1 MNDEI
6 LVTISCI
13 TYNHEKFI
21 GQAIESFLMQK
32 TNFKFEVIIHDDA
45 STDKTQEIIKKYEK
59 KYPNIIKPIYQKE
72 NQYSQ
77 GKKISLIINEK
88 IKGKYVALCEGDD
101 YWTDPYKLQKQ
112 VEYMEKNP
120 DCGMCFHT
128 VDEYDEKKKK
138 IIGQVKPYNSDK
150 IVLTEEIIMGDGGF
164 LGTNSIM
171 YRAENMREFP
181 KFYLECS
188 VGDYPIQILHST
200 KKYAY
205 FMTESM
211 SAWRVN
217 IGNSWTD
224 KNLDNIKQKE
234 LRKDLI
240 KMLREF
246 NKYSN
251 NKYEKVINKR
261 IEKWSYRIIKLNQR
275 EKFLDEKEYLEF
287 YNNLFLGR
295 KIELFLRK
303 VFKYKM

>member
-21 GQAIESFLMQK
+21 KQAIESFLMQK
-32 TNFKFEVIIHDDA
+32 TNFKFEIVIHDDA
-45 STDKTQEIIKKYEK
+45 STDKTSEIIKEYEK
-59 KYPNIIKPIYQKE
+59 KYPDIIKPIYQKE
-72 NQYSQ
+72 NQYSK
-77 GKKISLIINEK
+77 GKKISLIIDKK
-88 IKGKYVALCEGDD
+88 IRGKYVALCEGDD

-112 VEYMEKNP
+112 VNYMEKNP

-128 VDEYDEKKKK
+128 VGIYDERSKK
-138 IIGQVKPYNSDK
+138 IVGEVKPYTSTR
-150 IVLTEEIIMGDGGF
+150 IVSTEDIIMKDGGF
-164 LGTNSIM
+164 IGTNSIM

-205 FMTESM
+205 FMEESM
-211 SAWRVN
+211 SVWRIN
-217 IGNSWTD
+217 IGNSWSD
-224 KNLDNIKQKE
+224 KNSDNHRQKV
-234 LRKDLI
+234 LRSNLI

-246 NKYSN
+246 NIYSSK
-251 NKYEKVINKR
+251 KYEKVINKR
-261 IEKWSYRIIKLNQR
+261 IEKWSYGIIKSDQR
-275 EKFLDEKEYLEF
+275 EKFLNEKEYEEF
-287 YNNLFLGR
+287 YSNLFLGR

-303 VFKYKM
+303 IFRYKI